1 MRREALIQRA
11 KTERFD
17 VAIIGGGITGA
28 GILMNAAQQG
38 LKVVLIEKN
47 DFASGTSSR
56 SSKMIHGGLRYMQ
69 YLQFGL
75 IREALQERGHLLK
88 KFPHLVKP
96 VGYVFPHHGS
106 KLGLW
111 VKNIGLTLYD
121 TMAADAEFPKHV
133 LLNKKQ
139 TVKEING
146 YTTDKLA
153 GSILY
158 YDCGTNDARLTVD
171 TIAECLQYGAVAVN
185 YVKAVKAEGDETVT
199 ALQCVDELNGRTFNV
214 QAHVFINATGIWTDE
229 TLQQVAGVA
238 SRRMMPTKGI
248 HVVVNTDRLPANRVA
263 IVKVPGEKRYIYNLP
278 WENNLSILG
287 TTDTSYNGSTDQVLT
302 TEEDVQYILDAF
314 NHCFPNLNLTYA
326 DVVSVYAGLRPLLND
341 EGKDNSSRSREY
353 ETWWSKANWLN
364 IAGGKLTSFLNMGK
378 RCLQVVH
385 QKFPDLST
393 NTPEKETWHGTGKWA
408 KLYGE
413 FGVLI
418 EAIEHEAPENTQRVS
433 EAYAY
438 TVAELLFF
446 IRYQFAEQPAD
457 LLTRRTSVTYAMRNY
472 DASFVKQV
480 AELMARELQKD
491 AAWVET
497 ACNNYYRHW
506 QEYHPAFLTT
516 SPSKS

>member
-1 MRREALIQRA
+1 MKREAQIQRA
-11 KTERFD
+11 QTEHFD

-28 GILMNAAQQG
+28 GILMNAVQQG
-38 LKVVLIEKN
+38 LKAVLIEKN

-69 YLQFGL
+69 YMQFGL
-75 IREALQERGHLLK
+75 IKEALQERGHLLK

-133 LLNKKQ
+133 LLNKAQ
-139 TVKEING
+139 TLNEING

-171 TIAECLQYGAVAVN
+171 TIAECIHYGAVAIN
-185 YVKAVKAEGDETVT
+185 YVKAIKAEGDDTIT
-199 ALQCVDELNGRTFNV
+199 TLHCNDELSGSSFSI
-214 QAHVFINATGIWTDE
+214 QAKVYINATGIWTDE
-229 TLQQVAGVA
+229 TLQQVAGIP
-238 SRRMMPTKGI
+238 SQRMMPTKGI
-248 HVVVNTDRLPANRVA
+248 HVVVSADKLPANRVA

-287 TTDTSYNGSTDQVLT
+287 TTDTTYNGSNDEVLT
-302 TEEDVQYILDAF
+302 TEADVQYILDAF
-314 NHCFPNLNLTYA
+314 NHCFPNLKLTYA
-326 DVVSVYAGLRPLLND
+326 EVISVYAGLRPLLND

-353 ETWWSKANWLN
+353 ETWWSKTNWLN

-385 QKFPDLST
+385 QKFPDLMA
-393 NTPEKETWHGTGKWA
+393 NAPEKETWHGTGKWA
-408 KLYGE
+408 KEYGE
-413 FGVLI
+413 FGLLI
-418 EAIEHEAPENTQRVS
+418 EAIEHEKPEHTQRFS
-433 EAYAY
+433 AAYNY
-438 TVAELLFF
+438 TIAEFLFF
-446 IRYQFAEQPAD
+446 IRYQFAQQVAD

-472 DASFVKQV
+472 DASLVKQV

-491 AAWVET
+491 AAWIEA
-497 ACNNYYRHW
+497 ACNSYYQHW
-506 QEYHPAFLTT
+506 QEYHPAFLTST
-516 SPSKS
+516 PKS